1 MRRGEGYRRASRSG
15 RTSHIGGAGGGR
27 DLSRSPILGR
37 IETSSLSRRL
47 PIDVLAAVG
56 LFAVQ
61 AWAIAP
67 LFTGEFTQFRG
78 SIESTF
84 IANARFIA
92 DRFPDLSWYP
102 YWYLGFPFELFY
114 TPLLPALVA
123 GLCKNSGRLPHGF
136 LVPSVAPCSLGLP
149 AVLPPWPKPGPPPPP
164 ACDFC

>member
-1 MRRGEGYRRASRSG
+1 MRRGEGHRRASRSG
-15 RTSHIGGAGGGR
+15 RTSYIGGAGGGR
-27 DLSRSPILGR
+27 DLSARTHTRR

-56 LFAVQ
+56 LFALQ

-78 SIESTF
+78 SIEATF

-114 TPLLPALVA
+114 TPLLPAVVA
-123 GLCKNSGRLPHGF
+123 VLGKNSGDIPQADRI
-136 LVPSVAPCSLGLP
+136 VAATGYALGLP
-149 AVLPPWPKPGPPPPP
+149 ALSI
-164 ACDFC
+164 AARH